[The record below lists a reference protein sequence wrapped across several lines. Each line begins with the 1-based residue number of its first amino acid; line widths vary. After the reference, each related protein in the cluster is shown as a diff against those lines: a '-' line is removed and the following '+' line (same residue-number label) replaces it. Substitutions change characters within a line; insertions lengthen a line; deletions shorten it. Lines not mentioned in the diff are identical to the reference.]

1 MRLQNLFSY
10 KSYKISFSPRERIFK
25 ERIHGLEQQVD
36 ILKDQLTK
44 EMRRRQ
50 TFILESSGINNE
62 ISELRHNLDQSLQNV
77 NATTDGK
84 TLDRYVFFHLNTHRV
99 ILLHTL

>member
-1 MRLQNLFSY
+1 MRLQNSYNLTNLFLFSL
-10 KSYKISFSPRERIFK
+10 RERIFK

-84 TLDRYVFFHLNTHRV
+84 TLDRYDST
-99 ILLHTL
+99 

>member
-1 MRLQNLFSY
+1 M
-10 KSYKISFSPRERIFK
+10 
-25 ERIHGLEQQVD
+25 D

-84 TLDRYVFFHLNTHRV
+84 TLDRYDST
-99 ILLHTL
+99 